1 MEFVSVDPSD
11 GRERGRFPALDAAG
25 VEALLARAETARR
38 GWAATP
44 LAERAARLQALAG
57 VLRARR
63 DALALLATEEMG
75 KRLEE
80 ARAEVEKS
88 AWGCELYAAQAA
100 ALLADRPVESD
111 GARALV
117 VQAPLGT
124 VLGVMPWNFPFW
136 QALRAAAP
144 TLVAGNAIVIKHAPS
159 VPRTAAAIA
168 ACFDA
173 AGFPPGV
180 YQDAR
185 IAVGDVGRVI
195 ADRRIHAV
203 TLTGSARAGRA
214 VAAAAGAALKKCVLE
229 LGGSDPFVVLDDAD
243 LELAATTAVRARF
256 QNCGQSCI
264 AAKRFVVVEAVAE
277 RFVER
282 FVAGARGLAH
292 GDPRDPATTLGPMAR
307 IDLRDALHAQVAD
320 AVAQGARPLLGAAVP
335 ERAGAWYPATVL
347 DGVAP
352 GMRAWSEELFGPA
365 ASIVR
370 VRDEA
375 EALAVANATP
385 YGLGGSVWTRDVARG
400 ERFARRL
407 EAGMAFVNGMVKSDP
422 RLPFGGVKDSGFG
435 RELGVEG
442 LREFVNAQTLWIG
455 PAG

>member
-1 MEFVSVDPSD
+1 MEFAWIDPCD
-11 GRERGRFPALDAAG
+11 GRERERFAALDAAG
-25 VEALLARAETARR
+25 IEAVLARADAARA

-44 LAERAARLQALAG
+44 LSERAARLGALAA

-75 KRLEE
+75 KRIEE

-88 AWGCELYAAQAA
+88 AWGCEHYAERAA
-100 ALLADRPVESD
+100 AALADRPVAID
-111 GARALV
+111 GARAQV

-144 TLVAGNAIVIKHAPS
+144 TLAAGNCLVVKHAPA

-168 ACFDA
+168 ACFEA

-185 IAVGDVGRVI
+185 IPVAEVARAI
-195 ADRRIHAV
+195 ADPRIHAV

-229 LGGSDPFVVLDDAD
+229 LGGSDPFVVLEDAD
-243 LELAATTAVRARF
+243 LARAAATAVRARF

-264 AAKRFVVVEAVAE
+264 AAKRFVVVDAVAE
-277 RFVER
+277 EFAAR
-282 FVAGARGLAH
+282 FVADAAALGL
-292 GDPRDPATTLGPMAR
+292 GDPRDPATTLGPLAR
-307 IDLRDALHAQVAD
+307 VDLRDALHAQVAD
-320 AVAQGARPLLGAAVP
+320 AVAKGARPLLGGEVP
-335 ERAGAWYPATVL
+335 SRPGAWYPATVL
-347 DGVAP
+347 EGIAP
-352 GMRAWSEELFGPA
+352 GMRAWTEELFGPV
-365 ASIVR
+365 ASLVR
-370 VRDEA
+370 VPDEGA
-375 EALAVANATP
+375 ALAVANATP
-385 YGLGGSVWTRDVARG
+385 YGLGGSVWTRDEARG

-407 EAGMAFVNGMVKSDP
+407 ESGLAFVNGMVRSDP
-422 RLPFGGVKDSGFG
+422 RLPFGGVKESGFG
-435 RELGVEG
+435 RELGDEG
-442 LREFVNAQTLWIG
+442 LREFVSARTLWLERT
-455 PAG
+455 